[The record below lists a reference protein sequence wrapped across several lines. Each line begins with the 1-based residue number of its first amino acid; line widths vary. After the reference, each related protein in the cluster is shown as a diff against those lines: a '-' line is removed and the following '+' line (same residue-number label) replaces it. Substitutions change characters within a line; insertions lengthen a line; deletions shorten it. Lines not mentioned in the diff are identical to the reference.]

1 MDFTEIEDKDFLVKF
16 SFNHLMK
23 NLMFLEKILSIYP
36 DENCQANKECRDLFD
51 SVVDQL
57 SDKDRGIINHYFT
70 AIRLENTFEEGNN
83 EIK

>member
-1 MDFTEIEDKDFLVKF
+1 MDFKEIEDKDFQVKL

-23 NLMFLEKILSIYP
+23 NLMFLEKILTLYP
-36 DENCQANKECRDLFD
+36 DENSQANKECRDLFD
-51 SVVDQL
+51 SLIDQL
-57 SDKDRGIINHYFT
+57 SDKDVSIINHYFT